1 MSDKIRVDHDMSA
14 VEAIHRAGFN
24 AEFASGALLDL
35 NRVQVGL
42 NIPFSNCMASAQSQH
57 VHREN
62 AEKFVHVV
70 DELYK
75 NDDAF
80 LKFLNDYNQKTA
92 AEAEEHSLR
101 FTSATSNEIME
112 LVR

>member
-24 AEFASGALLDL
+24 AEFAGGALTDL
-35 NRVQVGL
+35 NTVRTGL
-42 NIPFSNCMASAQSQH
+42 NVPYSNCLASAQSQV
-57 VHREN
+57 VHHEN
-62 AEKFVHVV
+62 AKKFVHVV

-75 NDDAF
+75 NDEAF
-80 LKFLNDYNQKTA
+80 LKFLNDYSQQTA
-92 AEAEEHSLR
+92 EQAEEHSLR
-101 FTSATSNEIME
+101 FTSATNGEIME